1 VGLAA
6 ACLIAV
12 VGLFGAAAAAAK
24 PLRDPSAEEVAKIV
38 AAVPDSPAV
47 KPAKRRKLLVFSLAW
62 KYRHSSIPYF
72 KKAVEA
78 MAAKTGAFEVVVSD
92 DVAMFEPATL
102 KTFDAV
108 VFNNTNNEIFLPENV
123 AKLSAP
129 ERAKA
134 IERDARLRKSLVDY
148 LTAGGGLAV
157 THAGVASFRQWP
169 EYGNIIGARFEN
181 HPWRS
186 RSKVTLKVDEPDH
199 PVAGAFKGRS
209 FTVADEIYQVK
220 APYSREKLRVLLSI
234 DTSKTNMKVGG
245 IRRTDGDFAISW
257 IKRYGKGRVFYCALG
272 HDHDLF
278 WNRTVL
284 QHYLD
289 GIQYALGD
297 LVADATPVPAGRPAT
312 RPASAG
318 SVRPPATGSYAV
330 LVSKATYAEKPWRAV
345 VEALVAKYRAEVVVH
360 SGDVTTA
367 RSRLSGMMPNYVCFV
382 ARPAEAGRA
391 AVIAIHRLMRS
402 LDDDPYTDAMWGI
415 LTGYEAADA
424 LRIAREARPLL
435 VRRAVSGTAGVGLGP
450 FQTGVQ
456 FNEGKAGRMRVK
468 TADGKIEA
476 RKCPT
481 DTTELIVKAFNTT
494 KPDCFFTSGHAT
506 TRDWQIGYS
515 YRNGQLRCKGGQ
527 LYGLDLKKKR
537 HDLRSPNPKVYL
549 PVGNC
554 LIGEIPDHE
563 CMALAWMH
571 TGGVHQMAGYTVL
584 TWFGYGGWG
593 VRDLF
598 CGQGGRFTLAEAFY
612 FNNQALVHRLVTD
625 WPKLVGANIDNYDL
639 RRHRGLLGRLAA
651 RHGLIDKATGKLTG
665 REGLGL
671 LWDRDTVAF
680 YGDPAWRAAL
690 PPAALPW
697 RQGFTVAGETV
708 TFTVEALADGT
719 WPGRPIAAFLPY
731 RAAEVKVLAGEKLA
745 PVITDNFILLLLK
758 GKFEAG
764 QTVQVTYRAAKAAP
778 PGPKATTR
786 ASAEAEMMNSLPK
799 AYRSAVSTALD
810 RAAADRRGELT
821 AALKAAT
828 GPRRTALAFL
838 IANMPARDL
847 RSLPI
852 DQLVENV
859 ALACRARA
867 EAPWSKRISEAMFL
881 NDVLPYAVVNERRD
895 RWRADFYRRFK
906 GKAFKCASPGA
917 AAVMLNREVF
927 KALKVTYHAT
937 KGRRPNQGPLES
949 AELGWASCTGLSI
962 LLIDACRAVGIP
974 ARMAGIP
981 QWPDGKGNHNWVEV
995 WDGGWHVLGAAES
1008 TKLDKTWFDAKTA
1021 KIAKT
1026 DPADRRHRF
1035 YATSFRKTD
1044 RHFPL
1049 AWAHS
1054 ITYVPAV
1061 DVTAFYAERGR

>member
-1 VGLAA
+1 MPRLNQNQWIIKV
-6 ACLIAV
+6 
-12 VGLFGAAAAAAK
+12 
-24 PLRDPSAEEVAKIV
+24 LRLEEVAKIT
-38 AAVPDSPAV
+38 AAVPDAPAV

-92 DVAMFEPATL
+92 DVAMFEPETL

-123 AKLSAP
+123 DKLSPA

-134 IERDARLRKSLVDY
+134 VERDARLKRSLVDY
-148 LTAGGGLAV
+148 LAGGGGLAV

-169 EYGNIIGARFEN
+169 EYGNIIGARFQN

-186 RSKVTLKVDEPDH
+186 GSKVTLKVDEPDH
-199 PVAGAFKGRS
+199 PVAGAFTGGS
-209 FTVADEIYQVK
+209 FTVSDEIYQMK
-220 APYSREKLRVLLSI
+220 APYSREKLRVLLSV
-234 DTSKTNMKVGG
+234 DTGKTNMKVGG

-278 WNRTVL
+278 WNPTVL

-297 LVADATPVPAGRPAT
+297 LVADATPAPAARPAT

-318 SVRPPATGSYAV
+318 SVRPAAAGSYAV

-345 VEALVAKYRAEVVVH
+345 VEALVAKYRGDLVVH

-367 RSRLSGMMPNYVCFV
+367 RSRLSAMMPNYVCFV
-382 ARPAEAGRA
+382 ARPAEADRPDVA
-391 AVIAIHRLMRS
+391 AVHRLMRS

-424 LRIAREARPLL
+424 LRIAREPRPLI
-435 VRRAVSGTAGVGLGP
+435 VRRAVSGTSGVGLGP
-450 FQTGVQ
+450 FDSGVQ
-456 FNEGKAGRMRVK
+456 FAERKAGLMRVK
-468 TADGKIEA
+468 DPGGAVRDA
-476 RKCPT
+476 KCPADST
-481 DTTELIVKAFNTT
+481 ATIVKAFNTT

-515 YRNGQLRCKGGQ
+515 YKDGQFRCKGGQ
-527 LYGLDLKKKR
+527 LYGLDLAGKR
-537 HDLRSPNPKVYL
+537 HDINSPNPKVYL

-554 LIGEIPDHE
+554 LIGQIPDRE

-571 TGGVHQMAGYTVL
+571 TGGVNQMIGYTVL
-584 TWFGYGGWG
+584 TWYGYGGWG

-598 CGQGGRFTLAEAFY
+598 SGQGGRFTLAEAFY
-612 FNNQALVHRLVTD
+612 FNNQALVHRLATD
-625 WPKLVGANIDNYDL
+625 WPKLLDANIDNYDL
-639 RRHRGLLGRLAA
+639 RRDRGLLGRLAV
-651 RHGLIDKATGKLTG
+651 RHGLVDKATRKFTG

-680 YGDPAWRAAL
+680 YGDPAWRASL
-690 PPAALPW
+690 PPTKLPW
-697 RQGFTVAGETV
+697 EQGFTVDGETV
-708 TFTVEALADGT
+708 TFTVKALADGT
-719 WPGRPIAAFLPY
+719 WPGRPLAAFLPY
-731 RAAEVKVLAGEKLA
+731 RAAEVKVLAGEELA
-745 PVITDNFILLLLK
+745 PVITDNFILLPLK
-758 GKFEAG
+758 GTFEAG
-764 QTVQVTYRAAKAAP
+764 QTIQVTYRAAKAR
-778 PGPKATTR
+778 PGEPR
-786 ASAEAEMMNSLPK
+786 AAHVSAETEMMTSLPQ
-799 AYRSAVSTALD
+799 AHRPAVTAALD
-810 RAAADRRGELT
+810 SAAADRRAELL
-821 AALKAAT
+821 AALGAAK
-828 GPRRTALAFL
+828 GPQRTALAFL
-838 IANMPARDL
+838 IANMPPRDL

-859 ALACRARA
+859 ALACRART

-895 RWRADFYRRFK
+895 RWRADFRLPFK
-906 GKAFKCASPGA
+906 DKALKFHSPGA

-927 KALKVTYHAT
+927 EVLKVKYHAT
-937 KGRRPNQGPLES
+937 KGRRPNQGPLAS

-995 WDGGWHVLGAAES
+995 WDDGWHVLGAAES
-1008 TKLDKTWFDAKTA
+1008 TQLDKAWFDAKTA

-1026 DPADRRHRF
+1026 NPTKRLHRI

-1044 RHFPL
+1044 KHFPL
-1049 AWAHS
+1049 AWAGS

-1061 DVTAFYAERGR
+1061 DVTAFYAERGK